1 MRCVRPSKVGK
12 RSQLAAKCPLNGEQA
27 LRWVT
32 VESQGELAASRLRVG
47 GYHLGAAVLRHS
59 FLSISVSS

>member
-1 MRCVRPSKVGK
+1 MLCDRLPKVGK

-32 VESQGELAASRLRVG
+32 VESREARELPGCVQ
-47 GYHLGAAVLRHS
+47 VNTT
-59 FLSISVSS
+59 

>member
-32 VESQGELAASRLRVG
+32 VESREARELPRLRAGEYHLAAGVP
-47 GYHLGAAVLRHS
+47 RHCY
-59 FLSISVSS
+59 LSV